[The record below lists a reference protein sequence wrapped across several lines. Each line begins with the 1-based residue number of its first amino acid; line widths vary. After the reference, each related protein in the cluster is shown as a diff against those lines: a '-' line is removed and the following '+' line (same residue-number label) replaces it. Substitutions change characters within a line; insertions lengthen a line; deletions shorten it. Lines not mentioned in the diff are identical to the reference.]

1 MENLRTTPV
10 ATERL
15 PQPRHRFD
23 PAAFLAGK
31 DRLARLALLVAAL
44 ALLVAAL
51 GLGQVYA
58 RGHQPV
64 LFVMLDPNGNVIIA
78 PGVVF
83 ADAKELHVQQ
93 SLLATTAL
101 LLRNPKEFDL
111 PEILQAL
118 FSPAALAQAHGLKT
132 AEAHEFEERQLQQKP
147 MITRVE
153 AIETRQAEVQV
164 QVSGQVVRS
173 GVVQQAA
180 FSEVVPF
187 SLRLVLKPNPDL
199 LRNRRQPVVVTQF
212 TLHYVTPA
220 HP

>member
-1 MENLRTTPV
+1 MEDLRTTPV

-15 PQPRHRFD
+15 PQPRQRFD

-44 ALLVAAL
+44 ALLVAGL
-51 GLGQVYA
+51 GLGLVYA

-64 LFVMLDPNGNVIIA
+64 LFVVLDPNGNVIVA

-93 SLLATTAL
+93 SLLAATAL
-101 LLRNPKEFDL
+101 LLRNPKDFDL

-118 FSPAALAQAHGLKT
+118 FSSAALAQARGLKM
-132 AEAHEFEERQLQQKP
+132 AEAHEFEERQMQQKP
-147 MITRVE
+147 QITRVE

-164 QVSGQVVRS
+164 QVSGQLVRS